1 MDLHELF
8 NLDCG
13 SIIYDKMLRNYY
25 VLIGYDEETNT
36 FVGIKTIK
44 SKYYFDNVYRLNVQ
58 NERYEYIK
66 NVSDNER
73 VKILMSM
80 YTSIKDFAPVR
91 KRIIC
96 LKTLKPNEYVY
107 SLQSSLPKGFYKYKN
122 GALYHAVVINH
133 TVVLDYVLTMYTEDF
148 ILGIVRQSKSNC
160 EG

>member
-66 NVSDNER
+66 
-73 VKILMSM
+73 
-80 YTSIKDFAPVR
+80 
-91 KRIIC
+91 KR
-96 LKTLKPNEYVY
+96 
-107 SLQSSLPKGFYKYKN
+107 F
-122 GALYHAVVINH
+122 
-133 TVVLDYVLTMYTEDF
+133 
-148 ILGIVRQSKSNC
+148 R
-160 EG
+160 